1 MRVGACM
8 LVFLSRALMFVCE
21 DDDKDDDKDTRF
33 ILSVDTRRTWTESMF
48 YVGARLMHPPPGS
61 DSNPLAA
68 TVSLRKSDES
78 GMSYV
83 FLVWDNLA
91 LSGEGQ
97 QRQFN
102 RVNLTEDFLRTF
114 RGFISDDDDV
124 PKETRVVTAYM
135 ARCQT
140 AAEGFLYGDPN
151 GGVPVNNFVSP
162 AFYEPVPCK
171 TKELRHPDQLKEGMY
186 IQCHGRTDT
195 YVLVQFLHAVAE
207 QVRYFA
213 LLGDEQALKAS
224 SSLRPR
230 YYVVPMTCKRES
242 TFAHVDN
249 TTECPDAVLR
259 RLKSDAPEY
268 IASISAAQ
276 LRRGECGLPVMPL
289 PLTHRT
295 YGNALLR
302 PVQAIQELTP
312 FGSAKY
318 QAASLPHQQMAQQ
331 VPPTTLLIPHPNP

>member
-1 MRVGACM
+1 M

-140 AAEGFLYGDPN
+140 AAEGFSYGDPN
-151 GGVPVNNFVSP
+151 GGVPVDNFVSP

-171 TKELRHPDQLKEGMY
+171 TKELRYPDQLKEGMY

-259 RLKSDAPEY
+259 RLKLDAPEY

-276 LRRGECGLPVMPL
+276 LRLGECGLPVMPAFDPPNL
-289 PLTHRT
+289 RQRT
-295 YGNALLR
+295 AETSTGHTGANTIR
-302 PVQAIQELTP
+302 FSKVPSSKST
-312 FGSAKY
+312 
-318 QAASLPHQQMAQQ
+318 ASTDGATGAS
-331 VPPTTLLIPHPNP
+331 PPPSPPIKAWDFMRGV